1 MPKIIGGSLSEHREQ
16 TRTRLFAALE
26 SLMLER
32 GFDAITLAD
41 IASRAGVGRT
51 ALYNH
56 FKDKED
62 LLLAHMAHETGA
74 YVASLEAALRGIDD
88 PVEQMRTYVR
98 RQADLKRTYRVAPG
112 PDLRSVVSPQT
123 QVKLREHAMLVGAV
137 LRRILEAGIAKG
149 VFADQPLGPT
159 VQLVNACLSTLAPT
173 GTSSA
178 ETVAATEGFVL
189 RAIGAR
195 TSEPSRAAADGRMP
209 VSL

>member
-1 MPKIIGGSLSEHREQ
+1 MPKIIGGSLTEHREQ

-41 IASRAGVGRT
+41 IAAEAGVGRT

-56 FKDKED
+56 FRDKED
-62 LLLAHMAHETGA
+62 LLLAYMAHETGS
-74 YVASLEAALRGIDD
+74 YVASLEASLRGIDD

-123 QVKLREHAMLVGAV
+123 QGKLREHAMLVGAV
-137 LRRILEAGIAKG
+137 LRQILEAGIAQG
-149 VFADQPLGPT
+149 VFADQPIGPT
-159 VQLVNACLSTLAPT
+159 VALVNACLSTLAPT
-173 GTSSA
+173 GKNSA
-178 ETVAATEGFVL
+178 ETVAATEEFVL
-189 RAIGAR
+189 RAIGAPVLVSAGAPDHAAR
-195 TSEPSRAAADGRMP
+195 ASR
-209 VSL
+209 